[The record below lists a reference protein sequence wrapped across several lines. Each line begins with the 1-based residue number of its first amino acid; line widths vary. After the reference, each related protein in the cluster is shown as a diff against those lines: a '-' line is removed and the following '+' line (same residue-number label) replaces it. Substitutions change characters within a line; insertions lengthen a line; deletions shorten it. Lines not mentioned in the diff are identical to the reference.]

1 MAARNLG
8 YVEFCDLQAADNAR
22 AIYNGWQGWDA
33 KGLLIET
40 CAPADK
46 RMPLKRDREPGAATK
61 RLLAPCKVSSFLQ
74 RKKFSAAF
82 RARN

>member
-1 MAARNLG
+1 MGQACATDGLRTPGTSG
-8 YVEFCDLQAADNAR
+8 YVEFCDPQAADNAR

-46 RMPLKRDREPGAATK
+46 RVPLKRDREPGVAHRT
-61 RLLAPCKVSSFLQ
+61 VSDQ
-74 RKKFSAAF
+74 
-82 RARN
+82 ARS